1 MGRISIW
8 RDHSWELSE
17 FPEGHQIDPRSSGN
31 PKWINAKKAAAAAAA
46 KSLQSCPTLRDPMD
60 CSLPGSSVHGI
71 FQARVLEWGR
81 KGSTPFPNSSI
92 PSALYIGFSFQQRIL
107 LQLKISLKTTS
118 LGGNLFRQTK
128 WVWKRLLLEGI
139 QGNNWVWVKSAERWS
154 LTWNQGAG
162 QGDWKNESEGA
173 EKNYSNLF

>member
-1 MGRISIW
+1 MGSGEKKNASFW
-8 RDHSWELSE
+8 
-17 FPEGHQIDPRSSGN
+17 PRCQRETSGKETVSSGEAMAGYSLEQEVSAEQWSSN
-31 PKWINAKKAAAAAAA
+31 RAQRGPGEEWGRKGSAAAAA

-81 KGSTPFPNSSI
+81 KGSTLFPNSSI
-92 PSALYIGFSFQQRIL
+92 PSALYTGFSFQQRIL

-139 QGNNWVWVKSAERWS
+139 QGNN
-154 LTWNQGAG
+154 
-162 QGDWKNESEGA
+162 
-173 EKNYSNLF
+173 